1 MKFEM
6 RMTIAGAMTG
16 TSCDGLDVSCVRFEP
31 DGKWRVLWSAE
42 AAYPK
47 ELRKRVLA
55 AQLPG
60 ATLSLREWGAMNR
73 DVGIWIG
80 RSVAKMIAGH
90 PNQKPDAIASHGQTV
105 AHFPAAKKMGYTIQ
119 LGETA
124 RIAAATGLT
133 TITDFREGDMAA
145 GGQGAPLAP
154 GFHALMAGGRVGIA
168 IHNLGG
174 ISNLTYFG
182 SGEIIAFDTGPGNCW
197 IDAAAEEATGG
208 KWKFDRGG
216 ELARKGRAD
225 LRAVETVLRHKF
237 FAKAPP
243 KSTGR
248 DDFPFSL
255 LKAATKGTGA
265 DLVATATEATVESIV
280 RAYEKRLPLQ
290 AIYFC
295 GGGARNGYL
304 LESIQKRMSGV
315 KVDRVEALGYDS
327 KTLEAQAFAYFGHR
341 ALLGLELG
349 GSWTG
354 VDGWASPARITPG
367 RNWGEILRRLWRGG

>member
-1 MKFEM
+1 MKFEKPI
-6 RMTIAGAMTG
+6 TIAGAMTG
-16 TSCDGLDVSCVRFEP
+16 TSCDGLDVACVRFEP
-31 DGKWRVLWSAE
+31 GGKWRVLWSEE

-47 ELRKRVLA
+47 ALRKRVLA

-60 ATLSLREWGAMNR
+60 AALSLREWGAMNR

-80 RSVAKMIAGH
+80 ASVAKMIARH
-90 PNQKPDAIASHGQTV
+90 AREKPDAIASHGQTV
-105 AHFPAAKKMGYTIQ
+105 AHFPGGKKMGYTIQ
-119 LGETA
+119 LGEAA

-154 GFHALMAGGRVGIA
+154 GFHALMAGGREGIA

-182 SGEIIAFDTGPGNCW
+182 GGKIIAFDTGPGNCW

-216 ELARKGRAD
+216 ELARSGKPD
-225 LRAVETVLRHKF
+225 LQAVKEILQQKF

-255 LKAATKGTGA
+255 LKRATKGTGA
-265 DLVATATEATVESIV
+265 DLVATATEVTIESIV
-280 RAYEKRLPLQ
+280 RAYEKLRPLK

-304 LESIQKRMSGV
+304 LESIQRRMSGV
-315 KVDRVEALGYDS
+315 KVDRVEALGHDS
-327 KTLEAQAFAYFGHR
+327 KTLEAQAFAYFGYR

-349 GSWTG
+349 GDWTG
-354 VDGWASPARITPG
+354 VTGWSSPARITPG
-367 RNWGEILRRLWRGG
+367 RNWSEILRKPARGG